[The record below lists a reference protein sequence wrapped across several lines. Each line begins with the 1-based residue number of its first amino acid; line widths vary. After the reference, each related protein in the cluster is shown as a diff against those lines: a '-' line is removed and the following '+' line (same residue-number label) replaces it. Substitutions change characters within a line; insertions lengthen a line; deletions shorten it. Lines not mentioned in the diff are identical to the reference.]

1 LISIKY
7 PEVLGNGKDVAQLA
21 FTNRIAPMLLVTLLV
36 LRPLSTV
43 ACLGSGVP
51 GGLFTP
57 SLALGALLGGVLGV
71 AWTSFWPGVPPG
83 LFAVIG
89 AAAVLAATTHGPI
102 SAVVLVME
110 LTGRDRSFVL
120 PLLIAV
126 VAATVVA
133 RSLDPR
139 SIYDVRFTPREMD
152 ALEKQRRPSPN

>member
-1 LISIKY
+1 
-7 PEVLGNGKDVAQLA
+7 
-21 FTNRIAPMLLVTLLV
+21 
-36 LRPLSTV
+36 
-43 ACLGSGVP
+43 
-51 GGLFTP
+51 
-57 SLALGALLGGVLGV
+57 
-71 AWTSFWPGVPPG
+71 
-83 LFAVIG
+83 
-89 AAAVLAATTHGPI
+89 
-102 SAVVLVME
+102 ME

>member
-1 LISIKY
+1 M
-7 PEVLGNGKDVAQLA
+7 D
-21 FTNRIAPMLLVTLLV
+21 LV
-36 LRPLSTV
+36 LARRP
-43 ACLGSGVP
+43 A
-51 GGLFTP
+51 
-57 SLALGALLGGVLGV
+57 
-71 AWTSFWPGVPPG
+71 
-83 LFAVIG
+83 
-89 AAAVLAATTHGPI
+89 GP
-102 SAVVLVME
+102 LVME